1 MPHTNPVVPI
11 DYDDKRWLVAPYGA
25 VAWVRNARAAGR
37 VSLRLPIGARRR
49 VPDRAICAA
58 LSTADPNRRAIRSEF
73 EGARAT
79 FHALV
84 ELATEDDLARPSN
97 GTRWTNRELLFHML
111 FGYMVVRALLP
122 LLKLINHLPDSG
134 RAFAAVLNAA
144 TTPFNVI
151 NYWGARAAA
160 RVYPPPRM
168 GSKFDAVI
176 AALERRLAAER
187 EANMDCLT
195 AFPTRWDPFFKDRM
209 TLAEVYHY
217 PTQHFRF
224 HEQQLTLR

>member
-1 MPHTNPVVPI
+1 
-11 DYDDKRWLVAPYGA
+11 
-25 VAWVRNARAAGR
+25 
-37 VSLRLPIGARRR
+37 
-49 VPDRAICAA
+49 
-58 LSTADPNRRAIRSEF
+58 
-73 EGARAT
+73 
-79 FHALV
+79 
-84 ELATEDDLARPSN
+84 
-97 GTRWTNRELLFHML
+97 ML

-144 TTPFNVI
+144 TTPFDVI

-160 RVYPPPRM
+160 RVYSPPRM

-176 AALERRLAAER
+176 AALERRLGAER
-187 EANMDCLT
+187 EANMDRST

-209 TLAEVYHY
+209 TLADVYHY